1 MYYKDNSTA
10 NGWFPRPVM
19 PAQCKQWKKSFIA
32 DGENQGVAT
41 QVQANACNE
50 KGNRQAW
57 HYEVTF
63 AGGEEKSFLLPCVSL
78 PLNISRESVLER
90 LRYIPLQPFH
100 ESFFETKDDILDKI
114 KSLMEH
120 RLMPEKIVEW
130 EELFYD
136 LFPQSVLEG
145 LDSNQQECELIQ
157 VALKY
162 GGLPRTSKQEMEPA
176 GKSFFVDSMT
186 FKGRLNL

>member
-57 HYEVTF
+57 HYDVTATMRIF
-63 AGGEEKSFLLPCVSL
+63 AIKY
-78 PLNISRESVLER
+78 ISRIGVGKVKVYTIATVSR
-90 LRYIPLQPFH
+90 I
-100 ESFFETKDDILDKI
+100 FF
-114 KSLMEH
+114 
-120 RLMPEKIVEW
+120 
-130 EELFYD
+130 
-136 LFPQSVLEG
+136 
-145 LDSNQQECELIQ
+145 
-157 VALKY
+157 
-162 GGLPRTSKQEMEPA
+162 
-176 GKSFFVDSMT
+176 
-186 FKGRLNL
+186 